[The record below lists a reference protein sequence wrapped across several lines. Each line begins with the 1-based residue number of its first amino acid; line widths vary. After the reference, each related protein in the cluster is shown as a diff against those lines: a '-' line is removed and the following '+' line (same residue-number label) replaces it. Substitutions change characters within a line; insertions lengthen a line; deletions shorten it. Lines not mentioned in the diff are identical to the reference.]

1 MEETL
6 EEVGGFSLVAE
17 LSWLLAV
24 EELSVAVLEAARLE
38 ELSAASEELLAEDL
52 AEDLDDDALTIEEA
66 AEEEGT
72 ASLPGVED
80 LPPPPPP
87 HALNIKVSDRAERAL
102 NENREKLSMIVLL
115 GLWLN
120 LDLPKA
126 E

>member
-1 MEETL
+1 MDETL

-72 ASLPGVED
+72 ASLLGVED
-80 LPPPPPP
+80 LPPPPP